1 MGSPK
6 SDKFT
11 RLKPESNGSTTAFI
25 VTIGTIVIIGCI
37 LIFANTANHM
47 KAQGG
52 STDDSLQ
59 TRMKEATTNMMD
71 MARGAMP
78 EMPRL
83 DRKMNILVMGVDWN
97 GDDAERYVGTRSDT
111 MMVVSLDPDKN
122 KVSIVSIPRDSRVL
136 IPRGHGV
143 NKINSAHALG
153 GPDLAVRT
161 VKENFNIPIDNYAV
175 VDTRG
180 LTELFSL
187 LGPFKVM
194 VEKEM
199 HYHDKTAHLDIDLM
213 PGEQELQAKELVGYL
228 RFRHDAMA
236 DIGRMERQQ
245 WFLRQ
250 ALDKVKDPSILLKA
264 PQLIKVGYNS
274 INTDLSLD
282 EIASIFSFGKDLK
295 TKDLITATLPGHSET
310 IEEVNYL
317 VLSDAGSRAIFSKL
331 GFNDENEH
339 RYSYKR
345 ERYRSKLA
353 DEDLETKRKR
363 IRISLKCAAPMSEY
377 AEFLSEVLK
386 EKGWRVRYTLKTGLD
401 DCRHAQLNLNHT
413 RVSNEAVALLKDD
426 LPLVKNW
433 PVVIKYGAIMGSDIV
448 LVIPNQGGIS
458 RWYQASNEEDL
469 LTDIPES
476 EPQELKLK
484 QASAAYS
491 L

>member
-1 MGSPK
+1 
-6 SDKFT
+6 
-11 RLKPESNGSTTAFI
+11 
-25 VTIGTIVIIGCI
+25 
-37 LIFANTANHM
+37 
-47 KAQGG
+47 
-52 STDDSLQ
+52 
-59 TRMKEATTNMMD
+59 MMD

-264 PQLIKVGYNS
+264 PHLIKVGYDS

-331 GFNDENEH
+331 GFNDENEYGY
-339 RYSYKR
+339 RR
-345 ERYRSKLA
+345 ERYRSKLG

-458 RWYQASNEEDL
+458 RWYQASKEEDL

>member
-6 SDKFT
+6 PDKFT

-25 VTIGTIVIIGCI
+25 VTVGTIVIIGCI
-37 LIFANTANHM
+37 LIFANTANQM
-47 KAQGG
+47 KGA
-52 STDDSLQ
+52 SDDSLESK
-59 TRMKEATTNMMD
+59 MKQATTEMMD

-83 DRKMNILVMGVDWN
+83 DHKMNILVMGVDWN

-111 MMVVSLDPDKN
+111 MMVVGLDPDKN
-122 KVSIVSIPRDSRVL
+122 KVSIVSIPRDSRVT

-153 GPDLAVRT
+153 GPNLAVRT
-161 VKENFNIPIDNYAV
+161 VKENFNIPIDHYAV
-175 VDTRG
+175 VDTQG

-213 PGEQELQAKELVGYL
+213 PGEQVLQAKELVGYL

-264 PQLIKVGYNS
+264 PQLIKVGYDS

-295 TKDLITATLPGHSET
+295 TKDLITATLPGRSET
-310 IEEVNYL
+310 IEDINYL
-317 VLSDAGSRAIFSKL
+317 VLSDAGSKAIFSKL

-339 RYSYKR
+339 RA
-345 ERYRSKLA
+345 RSRIA
-353 DEDLETKRKR
+353 DEDLEAKRKR

-458 RWYQASNEEDL
+458 RWYQASREDDR
-469 LTDIPES
+469 LTDVPES
-476 EPQELKLK
+476 EPEALKLK

>member
-6 SDKFT
+6 PDKFT

-25 VTIGTIVIIGCI
+25 VTVGTIVIIGCI

-47 KAQGG
+47 RAQGG
-52 STDDSLQ
+52 SADDSLQ
-59 TRMKEATTNMMD
+59 SRVKQATTNMMD

-264 PQLIKVGYNS
+264 PQLIKVGYDS

-331 GFNDENEH
+331 GFNDDDEH
-339 RYSYKR
+339 SYRR

-458 RWYQASNEEDL
+458 RWYQASKEEDL

-476 EPQELKLK
+476 EPQGLKLR
-484 QASAAYS
+484 QASAGYS

>member
-1 MGSPK
+1 M
-6 SDKFT
+6 
-11 RLKPESNGSTTAFI
+11 
-25 VTIGTIVIIGCI
+25 
-37 LIFANTANHM
+37 
-47 KAQGG
+47 
-52 STDDSLQ
+52 
-59 TRMKEATTNMMD
+59 
-71 MARGAMP
+71 
-78 EMPRL
+78 
-83 DRKMNILVMGVDWN
+83 
-97 GDDAERYVGTRSDT
+97 
-111 MMVVSLDPDKN
+111 
-122 KVSIVSIPRDSRVL
+122 
-136 IPRGHGV
+136 

-264 PQLIKVGYNS
+264 PQLIKVGYDS

-331 GFNDENEH
+331 GFNDENEYGY
-339 RYSYKR
+339 RR
-345 ERYRSKLA
+345 ERYRSKLG

-363 IRISLKCAAPMSEY
+363 IRISLKCAAP
-377 AEFLSEVLK
+377 
-386 EKGWRVRYTLKTGLD
+386 
-401 DCRHAQLNLNHT
+401 
-413 RVSNEAVALLKDD
+413 
-426 LPLVKNW
+426 
-433 PVVIKYGAIMGSDIV
+433 
-448 LVIPNQGGIS
+448 
-458 RWYQASNEEDL
+458 
-469 LTDIPES
+469 
-476 EPQELKLK
+476 
-484 QASAAYS
+484 
-491 L
+491 